1 MEQIRSA
8 DVLAN
13 FPQVDEEKLNAAL
26 AAEAAASNR
35 KIIVLDDDPT
45 GVQTVHDIY
54 VYTDWTAESL
64 RKGFAA
70 PEKLFFILTNSRG
83 FTVAETTKAHREIAE
98 NTAKVAR
105 EFGMD
110 YLIISRGDS
119 TLRGHYP
126 LETDLLREVTEAE
139 NGYKM
144 DGDILCPYA
153 RAAPLLN
160 GYAVVSRDGKFG
172 LLDSTGAELVPCGQT
187 EFAKDETFGY
197 HASNLCEY
205 IEEKTGG
212 KVRAGDVTCIS
223 LESLRAMDFD
233 GIEAQL
239 LAVHDYGH
247 VIVNA
252 VADCDVKV
260 FAVALYRAMAKGRH
274 FTIRSA
280 AALVKAIGNISDQP
294 LLTREKMVTQKS
306 KAGGIIV
313 VGSHTKKTTAQL
325 EELKKVQGIEFIE
338 MDSDKV
344 LVPGELEKEAAA
356 IVAHCSQQ
364 IAKGIT
370 CCVSTKRVVLTLPD
384 DTPEAALVRSVTI
397 SDALQSCVGRL
408 TASPAFVVAKGGITS
423 SDVGVKA
430 LRVKCAKVLGQIRPG
445 IPVWQTG
452 AESLFPGTPYII
464 FPGNVGEVSTLRE
477 AVEILLG

>member
-54 VYTDWTAESL
+54 VYTDWTVESL

-144 DGDILCPYA
+144 DGDILCPYF
-153 RAAPLLN
+153 RE
-160 GYAVVSRDGKFG
+160 GGRFT
-172 LLDSTGAELVPCGQT
+172 LDNVHYVRYGAELVPCGQT

-260 FAVALYRAMAKGRH
+260 VCSGTVPRHGKGPSLHHPQCGRTGQGH
-274 FTIRSA
+274 RQYFRPA
-280 AALVKAIGNISDQP
+280 AAHPGKDGHAEKQGRRHHRGGQP
-294 LLTREKMVTQKS
+294 HQKDHGPAGRTEK
-306 KAGGIIV
+306 
-313 VGSHTKKTTAQL
+313 
-325 EELKKVQGIEFIE
+325 
-338 MDSDKV
+338 
-344 LVPGELEKEAAA
+344 
-356 IVAHCSQQ
+356 
-364 IAKGIT
+364 
-370 CCVSTKRVVLTLPD
+370 STGHRV
-384 DTPEAALVRSVTI
+384 
-397 SDALQSCVGRL
+397 
-408 TASPAFVVAKGGITS
+408 
-423 SDVGVKA
+423 
-430 LRVKCAKVLGQIRPG
+430 
-445 IPVWQTG
+445 
-452 AESLFPGTPYII
+452 Y
-464 FPGNVGEVSTLRE
+464 
-477 AVEILLG
+477 

>member
-45 GVQTVHDIY
+45 GVQTVHDVY
-54 VYTDWTAESL
+54 VYTDWTVESL

-144 DGDILCPYA
+144 DGDILCPYF
-153 RAAPLLN
+153 RE
-160 GYAVVSRDGKFG
+160 GGRFT
-172 LLDSTGAELVPCGQT
+172 LDNVHYVRYGAELVPCGQT

-408 TASPAFVVAKGGITS
+408 AASPAFVVAKGGITS

-464 FPGNVGEVSTLRE
+464 FPGNVGEVPTLRE

>member
-1 MEQIRSA
+1 
-8 DVLAN
+8 
-13 FPQVDEEKLNAAL
+13 
-26 AAEAAASNR
+26 
-35 KIIVLDDDPT
+35 
-45 GVQTVHDIY
+45 
-54 VYTDWTAESL
+54 
-64 RKGFAA
+64 
-70 PEKLFFILTNSRG
+70 
-83 FTVAETTKAHREIAE
+83 
-98 NTAKVAR
+98 
-105 EFGMD
+105 
-110 YLIISRGDS
+110 
-119 TLRGHYP
+119 
-126 LETDLLREVTEAE
+126 
-139 NGYKM
+139 
-144 DGDILCPYA
+144 
-153 RAAPLLN
+153 
-160 GYAVVSRDGKFG
+160 
-172 LLDSTGAELVPCGQT
+172 
-187 EFAKDETFGY
+187 
-197 HASNLCEY
+197 
-205 IEEKTGG
+205 
-212 KVRAGDVTCIS
+212 
-223 LESLRAMDFD
+223 
-233 GIEAQL
+233 
-239 LAVHDYGH
+239 
-247 VIVNA
+247 
-252 VADCDVKV
+252 
-260 FAVALYRAMAKGRH
+260 
-274 FTIRSA
+274 
-280 AALVKAIGNISDQP
+280 
-294 LLTREKMVTQKS
+294 MVTQES

-384 DTPEAALVRSVTI
+384 DTPEAALVRSVAI

>member
-54 VYTDWTAESL
+54 VYTDWTVESL

-144 DGDILCPYA
+144 DGDILCPYF
-153 RAAPLLN
+153 RE
-160 GYAVVSRDGKFG
+160 GGRFT
-172 LLDSTGAELVPCGQT
+172 LDNVHYVRYGAELVPCGQT

-223 LESLRAMDFD
+223 LESLRAM
-233 GIEAQL
+233 
-239 LAVHDYGH
+239 
-247 VIVNA
+247 
-252 VADCDVKV
+252 
-260 FAVALYRAMAKGRH
+260 AKGRH

-294 LLTREKMVTQKS
+294 LLTREKMVTQES

-384 DTPEAALVRSVTI
+384 DTPEAALVRSVAI

>member
-1 MEQIRSA
+1 MA
-8 DVLAN
+8 VLLARRLGILLLSL
-13 FPQVDEEKLNAAL
+13 FVSSILVFAFMQVLPGDPARVALGVNASEEA
-26 AAEAAASNR
+26 
-35 KIIVLDDDPT
+35 
-45 GVQTVHDIY
+45 
-54 VYTDWTAESL
+54 
-64 RKGFAA
+64 
-70 PEKLFFILTNSRG
+70 
-83 FTVAETTKAHREIAE
+83 VA
-98 NTAKVAR
+98 
-105 EFGMD
+105 
-110 YLIISRGDS
+110 
-119 TLRGHYP
+119 TLR
-126 LETDLLREVTEAE
+126 A
-139 NGYKM
+139 
-144 DGDILCPYA
+144 
-153 RAAPLLN
+153 
-160 GYAVVSRDGKFG
+160 
-172 LLDSTGAELVPCGQT
+172 
-187 EFAKDETFGY
+187 
-197 HASNLCEY
+197 
-205 IEEKTGG
+205 
-212 KVRAGDVTCIS
+212 
-223 LESLRAMDFD
+223 
-233 GIEAQL
+233 
-239 LAVHDYGH
+239 DYG
-247 VIVNA
+247 
-252 VADCDVKV
+252 
-260 FAVALYRAMAKGRH
+260 L
-274 FTIRSA
+274 
-280 AALVKAIGNISDQP
+280 DQP
-294 LLTREKMVTQKS
+294 LLTREKMVTQES

-384 DTPEAALVRSVTI
+384 DTPEAALVRSVAI

-464 FPGNVGEVSTLRE
+464 FPGNVGEVPTLRE

>member
-8 DVLAN
+8 DVLAS

-54 VYTDWTAESL
+54 VYTDWTVESL

-144 DGDILCPYA
+144 DGDILCPYF
-153 RAAPLLN
+153 RE
-160 GYAVVSRDGKFG
+160 GGRFT
-172 LLDSTGAELVPCGQT
+172 LDNVHYVRYGAELVPCGQT

-294 LLTREKMVTQKS
+294 LLTREKMVTQES

-364 IAKGIT
+364 IAKGILL
-370 CCVSTKRVVLTLPD
+370 RVHKARGAHPAGRHPGSSPRAQRCHQRCTAKLRGQADRFPGFCGGKGRHHQQRRGREGPAREMRQGAGPDPAGHPGMAVRCRKPVPRHAVHYLPGQCG
-384 DTPEAALVRSVTI
+384 RSAHPAG
-397 SDALQSCVGRL
+397 SGGNFAGL
-408 TASPAFVVAKGGITS
+408 TA
-423 SDVGVKA
+423 
-430 LRVKCAKVLGQIRPG
+430 
-445 IPVWQTG
+445 
-452 AESLFPGTPYII
+452 
-464 FPGNVGEVSTLRE
+464 
-477 AVEILLG
+477 

>member
-1 MEQIRSA
+1 MEQPRSA
-8 DVLAN
+8 SVLAQY
-13 FPQVDEEKLNAAL
+13 PQPDTARLSAAL
-26 AAEAAASNR
+26 AAEANANQR

-45 GVQTVHDIY
+45 GVQTVHDIF
-54 VYTDWTAESL
+54 VYTDWSIESL

-83 FTVAETTKAHREIAE
+83 FTAAETTKAHIEIAE
-98 NTAKVAR
+98 HVDQVAR

-126 LETDLLREVTEAE
+126 LETDLLRQVAE
-139 NGYKM
+139 KKGGFAM
-144 DGDILCPYA
+144 DGEILCPYFKEGG
-153 RAAPLLN
+153 R
-160 GYAVVSRDGKFG
+160 FT
-172 LLDSTGAELVPCGQT
+172 LDNVHYVRYGDELVPCGQT

-197 HASNLCEY
+197 TSSNLCDY
-205 IEEKTGG
+205 IEEKTAG
-212 KVRAGDVTCIS
+212 KFRAGDVTCIS
-223 LESLRAMDFD
+223 LESLRALDFD

-239 LAVHDYGH
+239 LAVHDFGK
-247 VIVNA
+247 VVVNA
-252 VADCDVKV
+252 VEDCDVQA

-274 FTIRSA
+274 FTIRCA
-280 AALVKAIGNISDQP
+280 AALVKAIGNISSQP
-294 LLTREKMVTQKS
+294 LLSREQMVTLKS
-306 KAGGIIV
+306 YAGGIIV

-325 EELKKVQGIEFIE
+325 EELKNVPGIEFIE

-344 LVPGELEKEAAA
+344 LLPGALEQEAASIIERCA
-356 IVAHCSQQ
+356 RLIQQ
-364 IAKGIT
+364 GAT
-370 CCVSTKRVVLTLPD
+370 CCVSTKRTVLTLPD
-384 DTPEAALVRSVTI
+384 DTPEAALVRSVAI
-397 SDALQSCVGRL
+397 SDALQSCVGKL
-408 TASPAFVVAKGGITS
+408 PVTPAFVVAKGGITS

-430 LRVKCAKVLGQIRPG
+430 LRVQCARVLGQIRPG

-452 AESLFPGTPYII
+452 PESLFPGTPYVI

>member
-1 MEQIRSA
+1 M
-8 DVLAN
+8 
-13 FPQVDEEKLNAAL
+13 
-26 AAEAAASNR
+26 
-35 KIIVLDDDPT
+35 
-45 GVQTVHDIY
+45 
-54 VYTDWTAESL
+54 
-64 RKGFAA
+64 
-70 PEKLFFILTNSRG
+70 
-83 FTVAETTKAHREIAE
+83 
-98 NTAKVAR
+98 
-105 EFGMD
+105 
-110 YLIISRGDS
+110 
-119 TLRGHYP
+119 
-126 LETDLLREVTEAE
+126 
-139 NGYKM
+139 
-144 DGDILCPYA
+144 
-153 RAAPLLN
+153 
-160 GYAVVSRDGKFG
+160 
-172 LLDSTGAELVPCGQT
+172 
-187 EFAKDETFGY
+187 
-197 HASNLCEY
+197 
-205 IEEKTGG
+205 
-212 KVRAGDVTCIS
+212 TCIS

-294 LLTREKMVTQKS
+294 LLTREKMVTQES

-313 VGSHTKKTTAQL
+313 WAATPKDHGPAGRT
-325 EELKKVQGIEFIE
+325 EKVQGIEFIE

-384 DTPEAALVRSVTI
+384 DTPEAALVRSVAI

>member
-144 DGDILCPYA
+144 DGDILCPYF
-153 RAAPLLN
+153 RE
-160 GYAVVSRDGKFG
+160 GGRFT
-172 LLDSTGAELVPCGQT
+172 LDNVHYVRYGAELVPCGQT

-247 VIVNA
+247 EGVCSGTVP
-252 VADCDVKV
+252 
-260 FAVALYRAMAKGRH
+260 RHGKGPSLHHPQCGRTGQGH
-274 FTIRSA
+274 RQYFRPA
-280 AALVKAIGNISDQP
+280 AAHPGKDGHAGKQGRRHHRGGQP
-294 LLTREKMVTQKS
+294 HQKDHCPAGRTEK
-306 KAGGIIV
+306 
-313 VGSHTKKTTAQL
+313 
-325 EELKKVQGIEFIE
+325 
-338 MDSDKV
+338 
-344 LVPGELEKEAAA
+344 
-356 IVAHCSQQ
+356 
-364 IAKGIT
+364 
-370 CCVSTKRVVLTLPD
+370 STGYRV
-384 DTPEAALVRSVTI
+384 
-397 SDALQSCVGRL
+397 
-408 TASPAFVVAKGGITS
+408 
-423 SDVGVKA
+423 
-430 LRVKCAKVLGQIRPG
+430 
-445 IPVWQTG
+445 
-452 AESLFPGTPYII
+452 Y
-464 FPGNVGEVSTLRE
+464 
-477 AVEILLG
+477 

>member
-1 MEQIRSA
+1 M
-8 DVLAN
+8 
-13 FPQVDEEKLNAAL
+13 
-26 AAEAAASNR
+26 
-35 KIIVLDDDPT
+35 
-45 GVQTVHDIY
+45 
-54 VYTDWTAESL
+54 
-64 RKGFAA
+64 
-70 PEKLFFILTNSRG
+70 
-83 FTVAETTKAHREIAE
+83 AETTKAHREIAE

-144 DGDILCPYA
+144 DGDILCPYF
-153 RAAPLLN
+153 RE
-160 GYAVVSRDGKFG
+160 GGRFT
-172 LLDSTGAELVPCGQT
+172 LDNVHYVRYGAELVPCGQT

-294 LLTREKMVTQKS
+294 LLTREKMVTQES

-384 DTPEAALVRSVTI
+384 DTPEAALVRSVAI
-397 SDALQSCVGRL
+397 SDALQSL
-408 TASPAFVVAKGGITS
+408 
-423 SDVGVKA
+423 
-430 LRVKCAKVLGQIRPG
+430 
-445 IPVWQTG
+445 
-452 AESLFPGTPYII
+452 SLIHI
-464 FPGNVGEVSTLRE
+464 
-477 AVEILLG
+477 

>member
-54 VYTDWTAESL
+54 VYTDWTVESL

-119 TLRGHYP
+119 TLR
-126 LETDLLREVTEAE
+126 
-139 NGYKM
+139 
-144 DGDILCPYA
+144 
-153 RAAPLLN
+153 
-160 GYAVVSRDGKFG
+160 
-172 LLDSTGAELVPCGQT
+172 
-187 EFAKDETFGY
+187 
-197 HASNLCEY
+197 
-205 IEEKTGG
+205 
-212 KVRAGDVTCIS
+212 
-223 LESLRAMDFD
+223 
-233 GIEAQL
+233 
-239 LAVHDYGH
+239 
-247 VIVNA
+247 
-252 VADCDVKV
+252 
-260 FAVALYRAMAKGRH
+260 
-274 FTIRSA
+274 
-280 AALVKAIGNISDQP
+280 
-294 LLTREKMVTQKS
+294 
-306 KAGGIIV
+306 
-313 VGSHTKKTTAQL
+313 
-325 EELKKVQGIEFIE
+325 
-338 MDSDKV
+338 
-344 LVPGELEKEAAA
+344 
-356 IVAHCSQQ
+356 
-364 IAKGIT
+364 
-370 CCVSTKRVVLTLPD
+370 
-384 DTPEAALVRSVTI
+384 
-397 SDALQSCVGRL
+397 
-408 TASPAFVVAKGGITS
+408 
-423 SDVGVKA
+423 
-430 LRVKCAKVLGQIRPG
+430 VKCAKVLGQIRPG

-464 FPGNVGEVSTLRE
+464 FPGNVGEVPTLRE

>member
-13 FPQVDEEKLNAAL
+13 FPQVDEEKLNAVL

-54 VYTDWTAESL
+54 VYTDWTTESL

-144 DGDILCPYA
+144 DGDILCPYF
-153 RAAPLLN
+153 RE
-160 GYAVVSRDGKFG
+160 GGRFT
-172 LLDSTGAELVPCGQT
+172 LDNVHYVRYGAELVPCGQT

-280 AALVKAIGNISDQP
+280 A
-294 LLTREKMVTQKS
+294 
-306 KAGGIIV
+306 GGIIV

-384 DTPEAALVRSVTI
+384 DTPEAALVRSVAI

>member
-1 MEQIRSA
+1 M
-8 DVLAN
+8 
-13 FPQVDEEKLNAAL
+13 
-26 AAEAAASNR
+26 
-35 KIIVLDDDPT
+35 
-45 GVQTVHDIY
+45 
-54 VYTDWTAESL
+54 
-64 RKGFAA
+64 
-70 PEKLFFILTNSRG
+70 
-83 FTVAETTKAHREIAE
+83 
-98 NTAKVAR
+98 
-105 EFGMD
+105 
-110 YLIISRGDS
+110 
-119 TLRGHYP
+119 
-126 LETDLLREVTEAE
+126 
-139 NGYKM
+139 
-144 DGDILCPYA
+144 
-153 RAAPLLN
+153 
-160 GYAVVSRDGKFG
+160 
-172 LLDSTGAELVPCGQT
+172 
-187 EFAKDETFGY
+187 
-197 HASNLCEY
+197 
-205 IEEKTGG
+205 
-212 KVRAGDVTCIS
+212 TCIS

-294 LLTREKMVTQKS
+294 LLTRKRWS
-306 KAGGIIV
+306 RRKARQAASSWWAATPKDHCPAGR
-313 VGSHTKKTTAQL
+313 T
-325 EELKKVQGIEFIE
+325 EKVQGIEFIE

-384 DTPEAALVRSVTI
+384 DTPEAALVRSVAI

-464 FPGNVGEVSTLRE
+464 FPGNVGEVPTLRE